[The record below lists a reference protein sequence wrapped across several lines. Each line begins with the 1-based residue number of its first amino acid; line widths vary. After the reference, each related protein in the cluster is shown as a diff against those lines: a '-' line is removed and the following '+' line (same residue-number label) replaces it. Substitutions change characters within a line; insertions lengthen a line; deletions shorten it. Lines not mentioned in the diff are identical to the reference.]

1 MNHAICS
8 FTSSDSWI
16 ILSSIEQSIKSKIE
30 SVGTPLSEWDINI
43 YRGILT
49 GYNEAFLIDSNKR
62 EELLAA
68 CKSEDERKR
77 TTELIRPILRGK
89 DIKRYGY
96 VWAGL
101 WLINTHNGVRGKYA
115 PIDINDYPTIKQHL
129 DSYWE
134 KICARDD
141 KGVLRIIYVIAL
153 IWTNLISRKSYTP
166 I

>member
-1 MNHAICS
+1 M
-8 FTSSDSWI
+8 
-16 ILSSIEQSIKSKIE
+16 
-30 SVGTPLSEWDINI
+30 
-43 YRGILT
+43 
-49 GYNEAFLIDSNKR
+49 
-62 EELLAA
+62 
-68 CKSEDERKR
+68 
-77 TTELIRPILRGK
+77 IRPILRGK

-153 IWTNLISRKSYTP
+153 IWTISLSQNCSMQ